1 MFIRYAEFYTYLTPL
16 LTIQEKWNKRSVA
29 TEVHLKYV
37 TVNSAICKT
46 CGTKKSRSFP
56 GGSYKLD
63 IVIPETY
70 PFNPPKVN
78 VTFI

>member
-1 MFIRYAEFYTYLTPL
+1 M
-16 LTIQEKWNKRSVA
+16 
-29 TEVHLKYV
+29 

-46 CGTKKSRSFP
+46 CGTKKSHSFP

-78 VTFI
+78 VEIYINILFNLGS